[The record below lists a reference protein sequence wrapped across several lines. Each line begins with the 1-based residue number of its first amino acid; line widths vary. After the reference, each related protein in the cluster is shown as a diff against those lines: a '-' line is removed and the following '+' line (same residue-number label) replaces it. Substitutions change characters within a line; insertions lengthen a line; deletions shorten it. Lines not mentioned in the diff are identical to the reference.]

1 MRRLEP
7 LPEGLVKP
15 RIIATVLA
23 ICVSEEDA
31 EIDRLSSIFKQFG
44 TIQQM
49 RIVRPDIKLPTYL
62 QVRKILES
70 YTLFNLPRDI
80 YNENLFSGVFFWPE
94 TKE

>member
-1 MRRLEP
+1 MVHYNLIFIIFELQVRRLEP

-62 QVRKILES
+62 QVRKNQL
-70 YTLFNLPRDI
+70 LF
-80 YNENLFSGVFFWPE
+80 
-94 TKE
+94 

>member
-1 MRRLEP
+1 MIYYNLIFIIFELQVRRLEP

-62 QVRKILES
+62 QVRKNQL
-70 YTLFNLPRDI
+70 LF
-80 YNENLFSGVFFWPE
+80 
-94 TKE
+94 